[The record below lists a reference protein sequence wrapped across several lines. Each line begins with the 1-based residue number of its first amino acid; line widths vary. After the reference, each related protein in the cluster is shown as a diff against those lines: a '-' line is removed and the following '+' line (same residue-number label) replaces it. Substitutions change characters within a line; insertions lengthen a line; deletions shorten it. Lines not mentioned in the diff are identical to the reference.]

1 MPNSAAKKSAV
12 RRRDLERT
20 KTRLLAAALA
30 EFVARGFAGAR
41 TKAIARRAG
50 VHEWMVFYCFGSKQ
64 NLYLE
69 VMRGK
74 LLERTQMM
82 ARMPDDLAV
91 AMPAVFKLLARNR
104 DVIRLFQWEALTARK
119 GELLAAQE
127 RREALAPAAAA
138 WRAAHGGGSRAALDC
153 DGGADPVSPGFS
165 PIRAIG
171 HRPGCGRGWLSTAM
185 GRISDALRAIS
196 GGRRHARRIE
206 RWRVGRFR
214 GRCTR
219 GGRGGNRMSSLRRA
233 STIVLLLAAAGA
245 FYYLGARYLWPP
257 ADTSEIET
265 VGIIEAPEVNITS
278 RIPGR
283 IAMLNLQE
291 GDEVEQGQVVC
302 RIEDTDIRDELAQA
316 RANLASAAADAH
328 AAELTS
334 QRDQEL
340 FLRNVV

>member
-1 MPNSAAKKSAV
+1 
-12 RRRDLERT
+12 
-20 KTRLLAAALA
+20 
-30 EFVARGFAGAR
+30 
-41 TKAIARRAG
+41 
-50 VHEWMVFYCFGSKQ
+50 
-64 NLYLE
+64 
-69 VMRGK
+69 
-74 LLERTQMM
+74 
-82 ARMPDDLAV
+82 
-91 AMPAVFKLLARNR
+91 
-104 DVIRLFQWEALTARK
+104 
-119 GELLAAQE
+119 
-127 RREALAPAAAA
+127 
-138 WRAAHGGGSRAALDC
+138 
-153 DGGADPVSPGFS
+153 
-165 PIRAIG
+165 
-171 HRPGCGRGWLSTAM
+171 
-185 GRISDALRAIS
+185 
-196 GGRRHARRIE
+196 
-206 RWRVGRFR
+206 
-214 GRCTR
+214 
-219 GGRGGNRMSSLRRA
+219 MSSLRRA

-340 FLRNVV
+340 FLRNVVPAQTRDDALASMEKKRAAVAAAKASVQYYADQLADTRIKAPIAGVVVSKNLQVGEWVTPGTAILTVDDLSTVWARVDLEETRLGFIRIGSPGEVRLPTQPPTLLRGAVMAIGQEGQFATETDVRRGRQDIRTFYVKVRIPQARGIAKPGMTAEVTFRRPDGIELSSNTSQAAH

>member
-127 RREALAPAAAA
+127 RREAFAQVQGRLRRLQQRGELPTEADLELLWIAMVALILFPLAFPQFVQLATGQAAGEDGFQRRWAEYLTRFAQFLAAAA
-138 WRAAHGGGSRAALDC
+138 TPAVSSDGALAGS
-153 DGGADPVSPGFS
+153 
-165 PIRAIG
+165 
-171 HRPGCGRGWLSTAM
+171 
-185 GRISDALRAIS
+185 
-196 GGRRHARRIE
+196 
-206 RWRVGRFR
+206 
-214 GRCTR
+214 
-219 GGRGGNRMSSLRRA
+219 
-233 STIVLLLAAAGA
+233 
-245 FYYLGARYLWPP
+245 
-257 ADTSEIET
+257 
-265 VGIIEAPEVNITS
+265 
-278 RIPGR
+278 
-283 IAMLNLQE
+283 
-291 GDEVEQGQVVC
+291 
-302 RIEDTDIRDELAQA
+302 
-316 RANLASAAADAH
+316 AADAR
-328 AAELTS
+328 AAGEA
-334 QRDQEL
+334 EIE
-340 FLRNVV
+340 